1 MISLGLLCGV
11 IFSLQECPY
20 RDGCS
25 GICGRICTFYRL
37 SSQSQNNS
45 RKDQPRNGTV
55 LPLNLL
61 NCLIFPLE
69 KSGGGK
75 NWTAAKLHDQPWTL
89 WLRHL
94 GVRHLASSP
103 FQSEGLKNSSTRWQF
118 NFCWINTKLE
128 ENNSHI
134 AAVTFS
140 VNLLHFAIFVGVGG
154 GRHGTR
160 FVGFLFVRW
169 AKQNSA

>member
-1 MISLGLLCGV
+1 MISLGPLCGV
-11 IFSLQECPY
+11 IFLLQECPY

-25 GICGRICTFYRL
+25 GICGKICTFYRL
-37 SSQSQNNS
+37 SSRSQNNS
-45 RKDQPRNGTV
+45 RTDQQRNGTV

-61 NCLIFPLE
+61 NSLIFPLE
-69 KSGGGK
+69 KSGGGEK
-75 NWTAAKLHDQPWTL
+75 TELQFIITAAKLHDQPWTL

-118 NFCWINTKLE
+118 NFCRINTKLE

-134 AAVTFS
+134 AAVTSS
-140 VNLLHFAIFVGVGG
+140 VNLLHFAIFGG
-154 GRHGTR
+154 ETWHQICGF
-160 FVGFLFVRW
+160 FVC
-169 AKQNSA
+169 KQNSA